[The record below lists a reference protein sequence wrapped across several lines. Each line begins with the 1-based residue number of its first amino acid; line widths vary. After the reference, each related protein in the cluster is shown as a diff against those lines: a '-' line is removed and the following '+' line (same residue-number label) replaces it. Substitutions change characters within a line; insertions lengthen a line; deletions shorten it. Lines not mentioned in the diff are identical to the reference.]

1 MKGLIFDL
9 DGVLVNSMPTHYKA
23 WKIAFDETTSL
34 QVDERSIYLLEG
46 MRGEDLVE
54 EIFKNYS
61 YTDLSK
67 TKDVLLRKDEIFRSM
82 MNVKPYD
89 KVNEILRQLKCTKGI
104 VSGSAKQDVVSIIDR
119 CLQNDVINIVLT
131 GDDIA
136 QGKPNPE
143 GFKLF
148 LQRARLNPSD
158 VLVIENAPLGVQA
171 SNNAAINPV
180 VVLNNSPLRVNDFD
194 NLIPIDQIYD
204 ETKNIGDKLLHG
216 AMMSREGQISLL
228 QPRQQDGIFAII

>member
-9 DGVLVNSMPTHYKA
+9 DGVLVDSMHTHYKA

-54 EIFKNYS
+54 EIFKKYS

-67 TKDVLLRKDEIFRSM
+67 IKDVLLRKDEIFRSM

-104 VSGSAKQDVVSIIDR
+104 VSGSAKQDVVSIIDQ
-119 CLQNDVINIVLT
+119 CLQNDVIDIVLT

-143 GFKLF
+143 GFRLF
-148 LQRARLNPSD
+148 LQRAKLNPSK

-171 SNNAAINPV
+171 SNNAAIQPV
-180 VVLNNSPLRVNDFD
+180 VVLNNSPLRVNDFVS
-194 NLIPIDQIYD
+194 LIPIDQIYD
-204 ETKNIGDKLLHG
+204 ETKNIEDKLITWCH
-216 AMMSREGQISLL
+216 
-228 QPRQQDGIFAII
+228 DAI

>member
-9 DGVLVNSMPTHYKA
+9 DGVLVDSMPTHYKA

-54 EIFKNYS
+54 EIFKKYS

-119 CLQNDVINIVLT
+119 CLQNDVIDIVLT

-148 LQRARLNPSD
+148 LQRAKLNPSK

-171 SNNAAINPV
+171 SNNAAIQPV
-180 VVLNNSPLRVNDFD
+180 VVLNNSPLRVNDFV

-204 ETKNIGDKLLHG
+204 ETKNIGDKLITWCQCN
-216 AMMSREGQISLL
+216 MMDR
-228 QPRQQDGIFAII
+228 

>member
-9 DGVLVNSMPTHYKA
+9 DGVLVDSMPTHYKA

-54 EIFKNYS
+54 EIFKKYS

-67 TKDVLLRKDEIFRSM
+67 TKEVLLRKDEIFRSM

-204 ETKNIGDKLLHG
+204 ETKNIEDKLITWCH
-216 AMMSREGQISLL
+216 
-228 QPRQQDGIFAII
+228 DGI

>member
-9 DGVLVNSMPTHYKA
+9 DGVLVDSMPTHYKA

-54 EIFKNYS
+54 EIFKKYS

-67 TKDVLLRKDEIFRSM
+67 TKEVLLRKDEIFRSM

-171 SNNAAINPV
+171 SNNAEISPV

-204 ETKNIGDKLLHG
+204 ETKNIGDKLITWCH
-216 AMMSREGQISLL
+216 
-228 QPRQQDGIFAII
+228 DGI

>member
-9 DGVLVNSMPTHYKA
+9 DGVLVDSMPTHYKG

-54 EIFKNYS
+54 EIFKKYS

-67 TKDVLLRKDEIFRSM
+67 TKEVLLRKDEIFRSM

-119 CLQNDVINIVLT
+119 CLQKDLIDIVLT

-143 GFKLF
+143 GFNLF
-148 LQRARLNPSD
+148 LQRTKLNPLD
-158 VLVIENAPLGVQA
+158 ALVIENAPLGVQA
-171 SNNAAINPV
+171 SNNAAIKPV
-180 VVLNNSPLRVNDFD
+180 VVLNNSPLKVNDFV

-204 ETKNIGDKLLHG
+204 EMKNIEDKLIPWCRN
-216 AMMSREGQISLL
+216 AM
-228 QPRQQDGIFAII
+228 

>member
-9 DGVLVNSMPTHYKA
+9 DGVLVDSMPTHYKA

-46 MRGEDLVE
+46 MRGEDLVD
-54 EIFKNYS
+54 EIFKKYS

-67 TKDVLLRKDEIFRSM
+67 TKEVLLRKDEIFRSM

-204 ETKNIGDKLLHG
+204 ETKNIGDKLITWCH
-216 AMMSREGQISLL
+216 
-228 QPRQQDGIFAII
+228 DGI

>member
-9 DGVLVNSMPTHYKA
+9 DGVLVDSMPTHYKA

-54 EIFKNYS
+54 EIFKKYS

-67 TKDVLLRKDEIFRSM
+67 AKDVLLRKDEIFRSM

-131 GDDIA
+131 GDDIV

-204 ETKNIGDKLLHG
+204 ETKNIEDKLITWCH
-216 AMMSREGQISLL
+216 
-228 QPRQQDGIFAII
+228 DGI

>member
-9 DGVLVNSMPTHYKA
+9 DGVLVDSMPTHYKA

-54 EIFKNYS
+54 EIFKKYS

-67 TKDVLLRKDEIFRSM
+67 IKDVLLRKDEIFRSM

-104 VSGSAKQDVVSIIDR
+104 VSGSAKQDVVSIIDQ
-119 CLQNDVINIVLT
+119 CLQNDVIDIVLT

-143 GFKLF
+143 GFRLF
-148 LQRARLNPSD
+148 LQRAKLNPSK

-171 SNNAAINPV
+171 SNNAAIQPV
-180 VVLNNSPLRVNDFD
+180 VVLNNSPLRVNDFV

-204 ETKNIGDKLLHG
+204 ETKNIGDKLITWC
-216 AMMSREGQISLL
+216 R
-228 QPRQQDGIFAII
+228 AI

>member
-9 DGVLVNSMPTHYKA
+9 DGVLVDSMPTHYKA
-23 WKIAFDETTSL
+23 WKIAFEETTSL

-54 EIFKNYS
+54 QIFKKYN

-67 TKDVLLRKDEIFRSM
+67 TNDVVLRKDEIFRSM

-89 KVNEILRQLKCTKGI
+89 KVNEILRQLTCTKGI

-119 CLQNDVINIVLT
+119 CLQKEVIDIVLT

-136 QGKPNPE
+136 QGKPNPSTYCNLY
-143 GFKLF
+143 FIVQYHQKFSL
-148 LQRARLNPSD
+148 RAFCYYL
-158 VLVIENAPLGVQA
+158 
-171 SNNAAINPV
+171 
-180 VVLNNSPLRVNDFD
+180 
-194 NLIPIDQIYD
+194 
-204 ETKNIGDKLLHG
+204 TK
-216 AMMSREGQISLL
+216 
-228 QPRQQDGIFAII
+228 

>member
-1 MKGLIFDL
+1 MKGVIFDL
-9 DGVLVNSMPTHYKA
+9 DGVLVDSMPTHYKA

-54 EIFKNYS
+54 QIFKKYS
-61 YTDLSK
+61 YADGSK
-67 TKDVLLRKDEIFRSM
+67 IRDVVLRKDDIFRSI
-82 MNVKPYD
+82 MNIKPYD
-89 KVNEILRQLKCTKGI
+89 KVNEILGQLKCTKGI
-104 VSGSAKQDVVSIIDR
+104 VSGSAKQDVDSIIDQ
-119 CLQNDVINIVLT
+119 CLQQDVIDIVLT

-148 LQRARLNPSD
+148 LQRAKLNPSD

-171 SNNAAINPV
+171 SNNAAIRPV
-180 VVLNNSPLRVNDFD
+180 VVLNNSPLRVNDFA

-204 ETKNIGDKLLHG
+204 ETKNIEEKLNAWCHN
-216 AMMSREGQISLL
+216 AV
-228 QPRQQDGIFAII
+228 

>member
-1 MKGLIFDL
+1 MKWCYY
-9 DGVLVNSMPTHYKA
+9 N
-23 WKIAFDETTSL
+23 
-34 QVDERSIYLLEG
+34 
-46 MRGEDLVE
+46 
-54 EIFKNYS
+54 
-61 YTDLSK
+61 
-67 TKDVLLRKDEIFRSM
+67 
-82 MNVKPYD
+82 
-89 KVNEILRQLKCTKGI
+89 
-104 VSGSAKQDVVSIIDR
+104 
-119 CLQNDVINIVLT
+119 INIVLT

-194 NLIPIDQIYD
+194 NLIPMDQIYD
-204 ETKNIGDKLLHG
+204 ETKNIGDKLITWCHG
-216 AMMSREGQISLL
+216 AT
-228 QPRQQDGIFAII
+228 

>member
-9 DGVLVNSMPTHYKA
+9 DGVLVDSMPTHYKA

-54 EIFKNYS
+54 EIFKKYS
-61 YTDLSK
+61 YADLSK

-143 GFKLF
+143 GFRLF
-148 LQRARLNPSD
+148 LQRAKLNPSK

-171 SNNAAINPV
+171 SNNAAIQPV
-180 VVLNNSPLRVNDFD
+180 VVLNNSPLKVNDFV

-204 ETKNIGDKLLHG
+204 ETKNIGDKLITWC
-216 AMMSREGQISLL
+216 R
-228 QPRQQDGIFAII
+228 AI

>member
-1 MKGLIFDL
+1 MKDLIFDL
-9 DGVLVNSMPTHYKA
+9 DGVLVDSMPIHYKA
-23 WKIAFDETTSL
+23 WKIAFAETTSL

-46 MRGEDLVE
+46 MRGEDLIE
-54 EIFKNYS
+54 EIFKKYS
-61 YTDLSK
+61 YTGLSK
-67 TKDVLLRKDEIFRSM
+67 INDVLLRKDEIFRSM

-119 CLQNDVINIVLT
+119 CLQNDIIDIVLT

-136 QGKPNPE
+136 QGKPHPE
-143 GFKLF
+143 GYRLF
-148 LQRARLNPSD
+148 LQRAKLNPSK

-171 SNNAAINPV
+171 SNNAAIQPV
-180 VVLNNSPLRVNDFD
+180 VVLNNSPLRVNDFV

-204 ETKNIGDKLLHG
+204 ETKNIEDKLIAWCH
-216 AMMSREGQISLL
+216 
-228 QPRQQDGIFAII
+228 DAI

>member
-54 EIFKNYS
+54 EIFKKYS

-119 CLQNDVINIVLT
+119 CLQNDVIDIVLT

-148 LQRARLNPSD
+148 LRRTKLNPSK

-171 SNNAAINPV
+171 SNNAAIKPV
-180 VVLNNSPLRVNDFD
+180 VVLNNSPLRVNDFV

-204 ETKNIGDKLLHG
+204 ETKNIGDKL
-216 AMMSREGQISLL
+216 ITWCN
-228 QPRQQDGIFAII
+228 DAI

>member
-9 DGVLVNSMPTHYKA
+9 DGVLVDSMPTHYKA

-54 EIFKNYS
+54 EIFKKYS

-67 TKDVLLRKDEIFRSM
+67 TKEVLLRKDEIFRSM

-204 ETKNIGDKLLHG
+204 ETKNIGDKLITWCH
-216 AMMSREGQISLL
+216 
-228 QPRQQDGIFAII
+228 DGI

>member
-9 DGVLVNSMPTHYKA
+9 DGVLVDSMPTHYKA

-46 MRGEDLVE
+46 MRGEDLVD
-54 EIFKNYS
+54 EIFKKYS

-67 TKDVLLRKDEIFRSM
+67 TKEVLLRKDEIFRSM

-171 SNNAAINPV
+171 SNNAEINPV

-204 ETKNIGDKLLHG
+204 ETKNIGDKLITWCH
-216 AMMSREGQISLL
+216 
-228 QPRQQDGIFAII
+228 DGI

>member
-9 DGVLVNSMPTHYKA
+9 DGVLVDSMSTHYKA
-23 WKIAFDETTSL
+23 WKIAFEETTSL
-34 QVDERSIYLLEG
+34 QVDEKSIYLLEG

-54 EIFKNYS
+54 EIFKKYS

-82 MNVKPYD
+82 MNVRPYD

-204 ETKNIGDKLLHG
+204 ETKNIGDKLITWCHD
-216 AMMSREGQISLL
+216 AT
-228 QPRQQDGIFAII
+228 